1 MFENVTPEKA
11 IHFTRL
17 SIALNCSWPLPP
29 TATKSQVL
37 YFKAFRFLT
46 ISCVF
51 TLVLPL
57 LYSIYINWDDSII
70 LTRVACFI
78 DALFHILGQTVF
90 SVLHYDRIQALVRQ
104 MTEYCA
110 NATSFERSILQQY
123 VKKYSTFY
131 GIAAMWFY
139 TTAAFFVVGNL
150 FISQPFPVDAEYP
163 FPVDYEPLKTTIFL
177 HHGYVV
183 MQCAAV
189 VCINVFA
196 ALLLFF
202 AAARFEILMVEF
214 RAVHDVET
222 LRQCVQKYYRVRSY
236 AQEVV
241 NVIQYTAIYTTIM
254 ATLPLVLCGLN
265 IIGRQPPM
273 VKVQFAF
280 MAGTALLEVFMCA
293 WPADNLM
300 EMSENAIRS
309 FYESTWY
316 DGSVRL
322 QKNLLLSLMPQEPV
336 AISLAC
342 IIPVLSL
349 KYYCS
354 YVSNAFSI
362 FTALRLVVNEDG

>member
-1 MFENVTPEKA
+1 MFKNVTPERA
-11 IHFTRL
+11 IYLTQL

-29 TATKSQVL
+29 TATKSQVIC
-37 YFKAFRFLT
+37 FKVYRFLT
-46 ISCVF
+46 NTCAFIF
-51 TLVLPL
+51 VLPL
-57 LYSIYINWDDSII
+57 FYSMYINRDDSII

-78 DALFHILGQTVF
+78 DALCHVYGQAVL
-90 SVLHYDRIQALVRQ
+90 SILHYDRIQAVVYQ

-110 NATSFERSILQQY
+110 NATSLERSILQQY
-123 VKKYSTFY
+123 LDKYAKY
-131 GIAAMWFY
+131 YAMAAMWVYGTGTFI
-139 TTAAFFVVGNL
+139 VVGNL
-150 FISQPFPVDAEYP
+150 FVPQPFPVEAEYP
-163 FPVDYEPLKTTIFL
+163 FPVDYEPLRTVIFL

-189 VCINVFA
+189 VCINMFA

-214 RAVHDVET
+214 RAVHNIET
-222 LRQCVQKYYRVRSY
+222 LTQCVQKYYRVRSY
-236 AQEVV
+236 AMEVV
-241 NVIQYTAIYTTIM
+241 SVIQYTAIYTTMM

-265 IIGRQPPM
+265 VIGRQPPM
-273 VKVQFAF
+273 VKMQFVF
-280 MAGTALLEVFMCA
+280 LAGTVMLEVFMCA

-300 EMSENAIRS
+300 EVSENAIRS

-316 DGSVRL
+316 DGSVRF

-342 IIPVLSL
+342 LIPVLSL
-349 KYYCS
+349 RYYCS

-362 FTALRLVVNEDG
+362 FTALRLVVNEDE